1 MNRPNTVFN
10 RFSLVPVL
18 LVLLFLPLAGCG
30 GGPDEGE
37 QVQDA
42 GTPAPPAPGQ
52 APGAGG
58 RRGAKGHVA
67 LTGALAFNGDVPV
80 SCGVASDKKLEV
92 IFNPNEG
99 EASQVQVQVQSFNG
113 PGNYPATFVIR
124 EGGTTRQ
131 WNGDAQVEVQSRDM
145 GKKGGKRT
153 ALSGT
158 LKGSYKGNGQG
169 NMEGSFRRC
178 VIRDQA

>member
-1 MNRPNTVFN
+1 MNRPHSIFR

-18 LVLLFLPLAGCG
+18 LLLLLPLAACG
-30 GGPDEGE
+30 GGPDQGD

-42 GTPAPPAPGQ
+42 EAPAPPAPGQ
-52 APGAGG
+52 PQGG
-58 RRGAKGHVA
+58 RRGAKGHVT
-67 LTGALAFNGDVPV
+67 LTGALSFDGDVPIA
-80 SCGVASDKKLEV
+80 CGVDSDKALEV

-99 EASQVQVQVQSFNG
+99 EASQVQVQVASFNG
-113 PGNYPATFVIR
+113 PGNYPATFIIR

-131 WNGDAQVEVQSRDM
+131 WNGNAQVEVQSRDM

-158 LKGSYKGNGQG
+158 LKGSYKGEGQG
-169 NMEGSFRRC
+169 TIDGNFRRC